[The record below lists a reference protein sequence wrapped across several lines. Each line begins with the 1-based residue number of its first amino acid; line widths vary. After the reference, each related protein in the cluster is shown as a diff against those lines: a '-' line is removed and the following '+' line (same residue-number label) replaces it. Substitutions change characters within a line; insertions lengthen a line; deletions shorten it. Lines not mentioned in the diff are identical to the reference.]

1 MQSML
6 PIALVIVVV
15 LFTVDV
21 LDFANRRREARVR
34 LWP

>member
-1 MQSML
+1 ML

-21 LDFANRRREARVR
+21 LDLANRRRPRAR
-34 LWP
+34 L